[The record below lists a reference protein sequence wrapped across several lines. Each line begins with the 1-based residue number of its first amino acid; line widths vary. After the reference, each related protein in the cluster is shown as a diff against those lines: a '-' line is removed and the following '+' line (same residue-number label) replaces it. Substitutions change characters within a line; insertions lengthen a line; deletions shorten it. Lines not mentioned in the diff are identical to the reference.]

1 MITSASPAQ
10 TSEWTA
16 HVEAAMQAE
25 LLRRSQ
31 LLKWA
36 VALSLLVGAL
46 AVWLAVGLRGMSW
59 EEISPRLRAAT
70 EPLIQQN
77 LAPVLQTQISQG
89 QVQQDMSQELK
100 RLEGE
105 LARLRDEVAA
115 SRRVRDPRVATLQ
128 RRMDQVERALND
140 ALAERAQ
147 LDARLDALS
156 ALPISGARAA
166 GD

>member
-10 TSEWTA
+10 SSEWTT

-36 VALSLLVGAL
+36 VALSLLVGSL
-46 AVWLAVGLRGMSW
+46 AVWLAVGLRGMTW
-59 EEISPRLRAAT
+59 DEIAPRVREAT
-70 EPLIQQN
+70 EPLVKQN
-77 LAPVLQTQISQG
+77 LAPVLHTQITQG
-89 QVQQDMSQELK
+89 QVQQDMSRELS

-115 SRRVRDPRVATLQ
+115 SRRARDPRVSTLQ

-140 ALAERAQ
+140 ALAERAR
-147 LDARLDALS
+147 LDARLDALT
-156 ALPISGARAA
+156 ALPGSAARTTS
-166 GD
+166 D